1 MAAMLG
7 VGGALLGGGSALA
20 GIFGG
25 TPSQNVQL
33 PPQFNMPNMP
43 QAAGGAFNSASTLA
57 GMPNIPQQLYPQFSS
72 AASNILQNPGA
83 GGMLQGA
90 QGAASAGAGAAGNA
104 YGMGQFLS
112 GAGGSMLPYANQI
125 MQTGFDPQNALYDRT
140 QHQLQDQVRASNA
153 ATGTGMSPFGA
164 GVENKAMSDF
174 NIDWQNNQLGRQS
187 TAAGAAGGLLG
198 AGGGAI
204 TAGNSM
210 MAGAPGMLSS
220 TSMLPY
226 MAYNQIGGDQFN
238 ALNTLSSAGLNQM
251 TTPQMQ
257 QQAWMQYLQGGNQAG
272 QVANQQAQV
281 GVNQANSTFQ
291 QQQMLGQNLGK
302 SLASLGGFF
311 PSGGSGGS
319 SSVGGGSG
327 GSGASSGWG

>member
-7 VGGALLGGGSALA
+7 VGGALLGGGSALK
-20 GIFGG
+20 GLIGG
-25 TPSQNVQL
+25 TPAQNVQL

-43 QAAGGAFNSASTLA
+43 DAASGAFSSAGTIA
-57 GMPNIPQQLYPQFSS
+57 GMPNIPQQLYPQFSA

-90 QGAASAGAGAAGNA
+90 QGAANLGAGAANNA

-112 GAGGSMLPYANQI
+112 SAGGSMLPYAGQI

-198 AGGGAI
+198 AGGNAI
-204 TAGNSM
+204 GAGNSM

-226 MAYNQIGGDQFN
+226 SAYNQLGGDQFN

-257 QQAWMQYLQGGNQAG
+257 QAAWMQYLQGGNQAG
-272 QVANQQAQV
+272 QVANQNAQV
-281 GVNQANSTFQ
+281 GVNQANTAFNQSQT
-291 QQQMLGQNLGK
+291 LGANLGK
-302 SLASLGGFF
+302 SLSSLGGAF
-311 PSGGSGGS
+311 SGSGTGI
-319 SSVGGGSG
+319 GGGSN
-327 GSGASSGWG
+327 AKFGWG